1 LISKKIKTRDEEEE
15 EKIALGP
22 LEHQT
27 HLVLATQIRN
37 KFQKKS
43 CTFDIVK
50 LELWT
55 TMSLFLLDH

>member
-1 LISKKIKTRDEEEE
+1 MKTRDEEEE

-27 HLVLATQIRN
+27 HLVLATQIHN
-37 KFQKKS
+37 KLQKTS

-55 TMSLFLLDH
+55 TI